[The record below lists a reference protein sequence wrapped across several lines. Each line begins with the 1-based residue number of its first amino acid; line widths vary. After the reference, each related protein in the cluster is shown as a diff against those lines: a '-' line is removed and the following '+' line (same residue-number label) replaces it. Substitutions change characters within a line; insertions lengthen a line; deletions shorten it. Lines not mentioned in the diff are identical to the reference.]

1 MATTTLPQLKSLL
14 GGEAV
19 KQRFNEILGKKA
31 PGFISSIL
39 SAVNGNTMLR
49 NADPQSIL
57 NSAVIAATLDLP
69 INSNLGLS
77 AIVPY
82 NDSKTRTTVAQFQ
95 LMYKGLIE
103 LCLRSGQFS
112 SLIDEVVYEGQ
123 LVKKNRFT
131 GEYVFDEDA
140 KASDKVIGYMAYFR
154 LVNGFEKTHYMTVE
168 EVEAHARKYS
178 QSYKKGF
185 GVWKDD
191 FDIMAR
197 KTVLKL
203 LLAKYAPKSIEMQR
217 AITFDQATVKG
228 DLTESNTNVDE
239 VEIEYVDNETSADRL
254 REMAEQAAE
263 DSDDTIQ
270 PKDESNNPGNLFN
283 NNESDDNGS
292 TKNA

>member
-14 GGEAV
+14 NGDSV
-19 KQRFNEILGKKA
+19 KTRFNEILGKKA
-31 PGFISSIL
+31 PGFISSVI
-39 SAVNGNTMLR
+39 SAVNGNTMLQT
-49 NADPQSIL
+49 AEPQSIL

-82 NDSKTRTTVAQFQ
+82 YDSKLRTTVAQFQ

-123 LVKKNRFT
+123 LVKKNKFT
-131 GEYVFDEDA
+131 GEYIFDEDS
-140 KASDKVIGYMAYFR
+140 KTSDKVIGYMAYFR
-154 LVNGFEKTHYMTVE
+154 LVNGFEKTHYMTVG
-168 EVEAHARKYS
+168 EVEAHAKKYS

-191 FDIMAR
+191 FDTMAR

-203 LLAKYAPKSIEMQR
+203 LLAKYAPKSIDMQR
-217 AITFDQATVKG
+217 AITFDQATIKG
-228 DLTESNTNVDE
+228 DLTQQDTSVDE
-239 VEIEYVDNETSADRL
+239 VEIEYVDNDTATERL
-254 REMAEQAAE
+254 REMAVEAVEQ
-263 DSDDTIQ
+263 
-270 PKDESNNPGNLFN
+270 PESENVNGQGLF
-283 NNESDDNGS
+283 E
-292 TKNA
+292 

>member
-14 GGEAV
+14 NGDSV
-19 KQRFNEILGKKA
+19 KTRFNEILGKKA
-31 PGFISSIL
+31 PGFISSVI
-39 SAVNGNTMLR
+39 SAVNGNTMLQT
-49 NADPQSIL
+49 AEPQSIL

-82 NDSKTRTTVAQFQ
+82 YDSKLRTTVAQFQ

-123 LVKKNRFT
+123 LVKKNKFT
-131 GEYVFDEDA
+131 GEYIFDEDS
-140 KASDKVIGYMAYFR
+140 KTSDKVIGYMAYFR
-154 LVNGFEKTHYMTVE
+154 LVNGFEKTHYMTVG
-168 EVEAHARKYS
+168 EVEAHAKKYS

-191 FDIMAR
+191 FDTMAR

-217 AITFDQATVKG
+217 AITFDKATIKG
-228 DLTESNTNVDE
+228 DLTQQDTSVDE
-239 VEIEYVDNETSADRL
+239 VEIEYVDNDTATERL
-254 REMAEQAAE
+254 MEMAVEAVEQ
-263 DSDDTIQ
+263 
-270 PKDESNNPGNLFN
+270 PESENVNGQGLF
-283 NNESDDNGS
+283 E
-292 TKNA
+292 

>member
-14 GGEAV
+14 NGDSV
-19 KQRFNEILGKKA
+19 KTRFNEILGKKA
-31 PGFISSIL
+31 PGFISSVI
-39 SAVNGNTMLR
+39 SAVNGNTMLQT
-49 NADPQSIL
+49 ADPQSIL

-82 NDSKTRTTVAQFQ
+82 YDSKLRTTVAQFQ

-123 LVKKNRFT
+123 LVKKNKFT
-131 GEYVFDEDA
+131 GEYIFDEDS
-140 KASDKVIGYMAYFR
+140 KTSDKVIGYMAYFR
-154 LVNGFEKTHYMTVE
+154 LVNGFEKTHYMTVG
-168 EVEAHARKYS
+168 EVEAHAKKYS
-178 QSYKKGF
+178 QSYKKEF

-191 FDIMAR
+191 FDTMAR

-217 AITFDQATVKG
+217 AITFDQATING
-228 DLTESNTNVDE
+228 DLTQQDTSVDE
-239 VEIEYVDNETSADRL
+239 VEIEYVDNDTATDRL
-254 REMAEQAAE
+254 REMAVEAAE
-263 DSDDTIQ
+263 Q
-270 PKDESNNPGNLFN
+270 PESENVNGQGLF
-283 NNESDDNGS
+283 E
-292 TKNA
+292 

>member
-14 GGEAV
+14 NGDSV
-19 KQRFNEILGKKA
+19 KTRFNEILGKKA
-31 PGFISSIL
+31 PGFISSVI
-39 SAVNGNTMLR
+39 SAVNGNTMLQT
-49 NADPQSIL
+49 ADPQSIL

-82 NDSKTRTTVAQFQ
+82 YDSKLRTTVAQFQ

-123 LVKKNRFT
+123 LVKKNKFT
-131 GEYVFDEDA
+131 GEYIFDEDS
-140 KASDKVIGYMAYFR
+140 KTSDKVIGYMAYFR
-154 LVNGFEKTHYMTVE
+154 LVNGFEKTHYMTVG
-168 EVEAHARKYS
+168 EVEAHAKKYS

-191 FDIMAR
+191 FDTMAR

-203 LLAKYAPKSIEMQR
+203 LLAKYAPKSIEMQL
-217 AITFDQATVKG
+217 AITFDQTTIKG
-228 DLTESNTNVDE
+228 DLTQQDTSVDE
-239 VEIEYVDNETSADRL
+239 VEIEYVDNDTATDRL
-254 REMAEQAAE
+254 REMAIEAVEQ
-263 DSDDTIQ
+263 
-270 PKDESNNPGNLFN
+270 PESENVNGQGLF
-283 NNESDDNGS
+283 E
-292 TKNA
+292 